1 MELEITRR
9 AFLVLAASAPLVASL
24 PALALEERSVPP
36 APEPSLDELP
46 ISGLAGE
53 CSGRF

>member
-1 MELEITRR
+1 MELEISRR
-9 AFLVLAASAPLVASL
+9 TFLVLAATAPLVASL
-24 PALALEERSVPP
+24 PVALAAPP
-36 APEPSLDELP
+36 APPEPAPVWEELP

>member
-24 PALALEERSVPP
+24 PAVALADTSAPPPPWP
-36 APEPSLDELP
+36 APEELP